1 MEKLVQAVYKT
12 WLGTHQAEMI
22 RDSFCNVG
30 TSVIV
35 ATISALAAPP
45 PHTKSYEVQG
55 KNYYKSNP
63 HVDTTVREVTLEKG
77 FEEIEIKVMN

>member
-35 ATISALAAPP
+35 ATISALAAP
-45 PHTKSYEVQG
+45 HTRSCEVRG